1 MVEIERAGHWTG
13 QLEWLPTDRFAKSAP
28 DWAAPEMLGRALS
41 AEARPFFIQY
51 LNLRSAGSCVM
62 SPSRSMPALPG
73 GSLATVCQ
81 HLCKFFSISLCR
93 FSTEWESL

>member
-41 AEARPFFIQY
+41 AEARPLLPSNICPRP
-51 LNLRSAGSCVM
+51 NLVAGVARLTLS
-62 SPSRSMPALPG
+62 G
-73 GSLATVCQ
+73 DLAGTLAIRLL
-81 HLCKFFSISLCR
+81 HS
-93 FSTEWESL
+93 

>member
-13 QLEWLPTDRFAKSAP
+13 QLEWLPTDQFAKSDP

-62 SPSRSMPALPG
+62 SPSRSMPAYPLKQTSARAQAG
-73 GSLATVCQ
+73 
-81 HLCKFFSISLCR
+81 CR
-93 FSTEWESL
+93 L